1 MGIIAQHQTD
11 DVIDAAFPVTVEH
24 TAQGRTKLGVDF
36 RVQVIDALRQF
47 TEMFLRILHCSF
59 PSLQKEYEHVQ
70 DKDRD

>member
-11 DVIDAAFPVTVEH
+11 DIVDAAFPVTVEH
-24 TAQGRTKLGVDF
+24 ASQGRTKLGVNLC
-36 RVQVIDALRQF
+36 VQIIDALRQF
-47 TEMFLRILHCSF
+47 TEIFLRILHCSF